1 MEDYR
6 FTLTPDKITRSNVD
20 LGSLGGPRL
29 AGDERKNIT
38 YLMINSVKTKLFKMN
53 FFCLYCNAVAEF
65 IEDGNTLM
73 TRLHKPDTDEVDV
86 LAIRTIDPNFPNVMI
101 YKLKDVETGHEL
113 IQHMDRQI

>member
-1 MEDYR
+1 MLLDFSKFRE
-6 FTLTPDKITRSNVD
+6 IENVW
-20 LGSLGGPRL
+20 
-29 AGDERKNIT
+29 N
-38 YLMINSVKTKLFKMN
+38 V
-53 FFCLYCNAVAEF
+53 FFFVCIAVAEF

-113 IQHMDRQI
+113 IQHMDRQF